1 MGDMQKQ
8 MRNKN
13 KGMGILRKNTKE
25 VPLRIRL
32 RVFLQVGGRSSGAKY
47 QWQQVGVM
55 VRLACRKFLS
65 LFAWILVKRSA
76 AKTVTKGGIMLPEE
90 SQGKVLQATE
100 EAVGLGSKGKGGKN
114 F

>member
-1 MGDMQKQ
+1 M
-8 MRNKN
+8 KN
-13 KGMGILRKNTKE
+13 VDNIQEKMDNTSVGMGILRKNTKE

-65 LFAWILVKRSA
+65 LFA
-76 AKTVTKGGIMLPEE
+76 
-90 SQGKVLQATE
+90 
-100 EAVGLGSKGKGGKN
+100 
-114 F
+114 